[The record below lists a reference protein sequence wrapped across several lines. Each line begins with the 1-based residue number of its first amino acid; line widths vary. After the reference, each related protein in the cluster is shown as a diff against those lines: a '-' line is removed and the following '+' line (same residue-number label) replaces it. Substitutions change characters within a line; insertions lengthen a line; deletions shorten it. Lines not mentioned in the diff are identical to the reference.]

1 MSDYKKVCTIYGI
14 AFAMEIIHA
23 FDIIHRDLK
32 PKKNILI
39 DVNGHLKVSDFGF
52 KCYMDVEN
60 KAQSKTA
67 GVSILKLV
75 EPELLNESK
84 HYTNKVDVYSFDVV
98 VKLPKISVIE
108 QGNGKKAT
116 IPKKNVNKIS
126 HNLISK

>member
-1 MSDYKKVCTIYGI
+1 M
-14 AFAMEIIHA
+14 
-23 FDIIHRDLK
+23 
-32 PKKNILI
+32 
-39 DVNGHLKVSDFGF
+39 SDFGF

-126 HNLISK
+126 HNLISKWWSTDPDDSIKSCNFKLFDGAEKQLSDIKSFFLL